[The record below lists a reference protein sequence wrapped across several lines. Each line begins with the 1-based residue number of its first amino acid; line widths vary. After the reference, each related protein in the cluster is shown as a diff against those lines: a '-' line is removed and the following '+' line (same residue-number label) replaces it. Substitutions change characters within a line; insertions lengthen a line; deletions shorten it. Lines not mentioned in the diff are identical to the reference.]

1 MKKIGNFIVIVI
13 FLVFAGVAAFYFS
26 FKISTSKQEQ
36 KQEEQAVIANEVKNQ
51 EEAEKKI
58 VLKPG
63 NYTVNEIRE
72 DEAGV
77 TNEECGVEIK
87 ENKYFEIYMGWGAWH
102 TGKYEIVD
110 DELICKSTVFEW
122 ESGGYGRKDTDVV
135 FTFKILDEN
144 KLELKDIQINT
155 EDKEGLVYDDGL
167 EIGMTYSKK

>member
-1 MKKIGNFIVIVI
+1 MKKIGTFIVIVI

-26 FKISTSKQEQ
+26 FNISTSKQEQ
-36 KQEEQAVIANEVKNQ
+36 KKVEQAKIVNETKEK

-58 VLKPG
+58 KLKTG
-63 NYTVNEIRE
+63 NYTVNEVRE

-77 TNEECGVEIK
+77 SNEECGVEIK

-144 KLELKDIQINT
+144 LLELEDIEIN
-155 EDKEGLVYDDGL
+155 DKENERVVYDDGL

>member
-1 MKKIGNFIVIVI
+1 MKKIGTFIVIVI

-26 FKISTSKQEQ
+26 FNISTSKQEQ
-36 KQEEQAVIANEVKNQ
+36 KKEEQAKIVNETKEK

-58 VLKPG
+58 TLKTG
-63 NYTVNEIRE
+63 NYTVNEVRE
-72 DEAGV
+72 DEVGV
-77 TNEECGVEIK
+77 SNEECGVEIK

-144 KLELKDIQINT
+144 LLELEDIEIN
-155 EDKEGLVYDDGL
+155 DKENERVVYDDGL